1 MNVVQVLVPF
11 DISIESCMDCGGP
24 SEHLY
29 QSFHSRVPADIS
41 RTCLF
46 QIPQDLANIS
56 LIFLFPMCTVS
67 VIKAVGSVLAMAG

>member
-1 MNVVQVLVPF
+1 MFVPF

-29 QSFHSRVPADIS
+29 QPLHSRVPADIS

-46 QIPQDLANIS
+46 QIPQDLTNIR
-56 LIFLFPMCTVS
+56 LILLYTHGKES

>member
-1 MNVVQVLVPF
+1 MNVGQAFVPF
-11 DISIESCMDCGGP
+11 GISIESCMDCCGP

-29 QSFHSRVPADIS
+29 QPFHSHVAADVS

-46 QIPQDLANIS
+46 QIPQDLTNIRF
-56 LIFLFPMCTVS
+56 IFLFPVCTVS